1 MIKGVIFDID
11 GVLLDTMPLWNSV
24 GSSYLRKCGIEP
36 PNGIDKI
43 LFSMS
48 MEQGAQYLHDNFLQ
62 GKTAEDINGEIKKY
76 LEDFY
81 MNRAEAKVGADGIL
95 RLFADS
101 GIPMA
106 AATLSPRAHVKA
118 ALERNALL
126 GYIGK
131 IFTTG
136 EMNTSKSEPLIYNT
150 AAEYLG
156 TNPRDTL
163 VFEDSLYALR
173 TAAQAGFVTVGVADS
188 GEPNQDALMAEADVF
203 VENYKNDYIKLAD
216 LLGQQRITDDR
227 TT

>member
-11 GVLLDTMPLWNSV
+11 GVLLDTMPIWNTL
-24 GSSYLRKCGIEP
+24 GSGYLRSCGIEP
-36 PNGIDKI
+36 PSGIDKT

-48 MEQGAQYLHDNFLQ
+48 MEQGAQYLHDNFLN
-62 GKTAEDINGEIKKY
+62 GKSADDINEEIKKY

-81 MNRAEAKVGADGIL
+81 VYRAIAKRGAKELLQFLAGE
-95 RLFADS
+95 

-106 AATLSPRAHVKA
+106 AATSSPRTHVKA

-136 EMNTSKSEPLIYNT
+136 ELNTSKSEQLIYNK
-150 AAEYLG
+150 AAEFLG
-156 TNPRDTL
+156 ANPRETL

-173 TAAQAGFVTVGVADS
+173 TAARAGFVTVGVADS
-188 GEPNQDALMAEADVF
+188 GEPNQAALEAESDVF
-203 VENYKNDYIKLAD
+203 LKDYKEEYIKLAK
-216 LLGQQRITDDR
+216 LLCAD
-227 TT
+227 TTTSN